1 MWVYAASVST
11 APQAPSR
18 KRTRR
23 GGPVKPPTPEEQA
36 AAALGRAGG
45 DVDAKMQLL
54 PCAVCG
60 QFPGECVD
68 QWNGQPHEYTAPEP
82 IRLEFNAEPL
92 ITRGVELPSPEDQV
106 HVWRHVEVPA
116 VHLGGIQTRILAY
129 VPGDII
135 SRDEAYRVGL
145 LVDLR
150 KDPGEPLPPA
160 PPAPP
165 ERGYDLD
172 LDAGGAMPYMPPRGE
187 WTR

>member
-1 MWVYAASVST
+1 VST
-11 APQAPSR
+11 SAAPPTH

-23 GGPVKPPTPEEQA
+23 GGPVKPPTAEELA
-36 AAALGRAGG
+36 ARALERPGG
-45 DVDAKMQLL
+45 EVDARMQAL

-68 QWNGQPHEYTAPEP
+68 APSGQPHEYTAPTP
-82 IRLEFNAEPL
+82 IRLEFNSEPL
-92 ITRGVELPSPEDQV
+92 ITRGAELPSPEDQV
-106 HVWRHVEVPA
+106 HVWRHVEVDA
-116 VHLGGIQTRILAY
+116 VHLGGTATRILAY
-129 VPGDII
+129 VPGDIV
-135 SRDEAYRVGL
+135 SREEAYRVGL

-150 KDPGEPLPPA
+150 KDPAEAPAPA

-165 ERGYDLD
+165 ERGYELD